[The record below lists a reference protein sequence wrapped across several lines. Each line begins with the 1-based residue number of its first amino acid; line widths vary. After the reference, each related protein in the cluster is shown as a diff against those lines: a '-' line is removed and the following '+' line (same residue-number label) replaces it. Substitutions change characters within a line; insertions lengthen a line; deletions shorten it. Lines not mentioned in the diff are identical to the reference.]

1 MTRTIWS
8 FLAHFS
14 FGMLTVFATT
24 PINLI
29 MFLTF
34 IIYELDEDW
43 HIKDGAWI
51 DIAQYGIGLGIGAF
65 LKIIMFLS
73 IL

>member
-1 MTRTIWS
+1 MTRTMWS
-8 FLAHFS
+8 FLVHFAY
-14 FGMLTVFATT
+14 GILTAFACVPTD
-24 PINLI
+24 II
-29 MFLTF
+29 MFLTL

-51 DIAQYGIGLGIGAF
+51 DIAQYGFGLGVGVLI
-65 LKIIMFLS
+65 KIIMFLG